1 MTDIAQDQDIVKVLQ
16 SQHEQV
22 RELLTSIG
30 SASAGGRAQPF
41 KELISMLK
49 AHETAEESVVYPAIR
64 RVGGESIADKRIAE
78 QKEAETVIA
87 GLEKADPTSSEF
99 AEMFNKF
106 RAAVEKHATAEE
118 SEVFPLLSQKFDEDT
133 RRTMGS
139 QLQQEEQR
147 QGWTGGNGRSNS

>member
-16 SQHEQV
+16 SQHQQV
-22 RELLTSIG
+22 RELLTTIG
-30 SASAGGRAQPF
+30 SASASDRAQPF
-41 KELISMLK
+41 NELISMLK

-87 GLEKADPTSSEF
+87 GLQKADPSSSQF

-106 RAAVEKHATAEE
+106 HAAVEEHANAEE
-118 SEVFPLLSQKFDEDT
+118 SQVFPLLSQKFDEQT

-139 QLQQEEQR
+139 ELQQEEQR
-147 QGWTGGNGRSNS
+147 HGWSGGNGRRNS